1 MPRSGEPESYP
12 LILRRPEPLLALLLC
27 AAAAAA
33 QPAADESPGLLDA
46 FAFRHIGPIGNRVSA
61 VAGVPGERNVY
72 YAGAASGGLWRSTD
86 GGVGWAPIF
95 DRQEAASIGAIA
107 VAPSDPNVVWVGT
120 GESFIRSNISI
131 GDGVYRSTDRG
142 DSFEHLGLLNSGR
155 IGRILVHPDDPDTA
169 VVAALGHAYGPQDR
183 DEAARGVFRTT
194 DGGTTWEHV
203 LFVDA
208 DTGAIDVAFAPDN
221 PRFVYAAAWQI
232 EIRTSGR
239 TSGGPGSGLYRSSD
253 GGDTWVRL
261 EGAGLPDPP
270 LGKIGLAVSADDPD
284 RVYALIETSSNRDFA
299 PSDPFAG
306 VLWRSD
312 DRGDSWR
319 LISRDLNL
327 ITRPLYYTRMAA
339 APDRADEIT
348 FAATRQSVSLDGG
361 RTVEAEGFD
370 QPGWDHHDIWIDP
383 LDPDRRI
390 VGHDGGVSVTE
401 DRGRSWYRPQLPIAQ
416 MYHISTDDR
425 VPYFVYGNRQD
436 GPSMRGPSRV
446 RYGGRTQGIPVGEW
460 HSVGG
465 CEVGFSM
472 VHRADPDL
480 VWTGCYDG
488 QLELHDLRSG
498 QSRDVSVWPLAIESS
513 PASELEYRFQWTA
526 PFATSPHDPEAVYAG
541 SQYVHRSRDR
551 GQSWERISP
560 DLTTADPAL
569 MRRTGGLTL
578 DDAGPTIA
586 PVVFAIAESPLQP
599 GLIWAGTNDGQVQLT
614 RDGGETWTN
623 VTANLP
629 GLPPLGTVR
638 NIDPS
643 DFAAGVAY
651 VAIDRHQEGD
661 TTPYAFSTHDYGA
674 TWTDLAAGLPR
685 GPLANVHAI
694 REDPE
699 QPGLLFLGAENA
711 LHVSFD
717 DGANWRSLSR
727 RGDGAANLPPAPVHW
742 IEVQEHFDDLVVA
755 TYGRGIWIL
764 DDLTPLRDI
773 AGGLTGRGPT
783 LLPPRIT
790 YRFRTRGAPMAQPD
804 VPATGTNPPYGALLH
819 YWIPDSANEGV
830 SPAAGS
836 VPGNADVSSASGA
849 ERLAGDAGAQT
860 QGDTDAGGAERQ
872 TSDARAQIRIFNEEN
887 ELVRTLEGLLG
898 EPGLHRATWDLRH
911 DPTTEV
917 RLYSKPDERPDWRM
931 PERGWRP
938 LPDGGR
944 FSMLA
949 APGSYRIELLLE
961 ASETG
966 TGRDAAPDSEAPG
979 DPGRD
984 ADGAPAEP
992 VSAVRMELLLDPDS
1006 TASAADLAA
1015 QQALLVQIRDGIER
1029 AAAILNQAERLRR
1042 DLRRLEDRLSRRG
1055 GEVDV
1060 FDATNRADSLR
1071 QELRAIEGAFFDL
1084 RLTGTGQ
1091 DSLRWPRLLYAR
1103 LTYLARSVGQ
1113 ADARPTDQ
1121 QAAVWRLLRD
1131 ELAEQEERFGA
1142 TLAGPLADL
1151 NRTLADSGFPLVD
1164 TR

>member
-1 MPRSGEPESYP
+1 MRGPSGPLPPKAARKTGRPSGRRLRPGATPHRKVAGLRPTAGSKGLRPRRARGPAH
-12 LILRRPEPLLALLLC
+12 RQAAFLALLLC

-33 QPAADESPGLLDA
+33 QPAADDPAGLLDA

-61 VAGVPGERNVY
+61 VAGVPGDPRTY

-86 GGVGWAPIF
+86 GGVGWQPVF
-95 DRQEAASIGAIA
+95 DRQSAASIGSLA

-142 DSFEHLGLLNSGR
+142 DSFEHLGLDRSGR

-169 VVAALGHAYGPQDR
+169 LVAALGHAYGPQDR
-183 DEAARGVFRTT
+183 DEAARGVFRTS
-194 DGGTTWEHV
+194 DGGAAWEHV

-208 DTGAIDVAFAPDN
+208 DTGAIDLAFAPDN
-221 PRFVYAAAWQI
+221 PRIVYAAAWQI

-239 TSGGPGSGLYRSSD
+239 TSGGPGSGLYRSRN
-253 GGDTWVRL
+253 GGASWAPLDSP
-261 EGAGLPDPP
+261 GLPAPP

-319 LISRDLNL
+319 LMSRDLNL

-361 RTVEAEGFD
+361 RTVESEGFD

-416 MYHISTDDR
+416 MYHVSTDDR

-446 RYGGRTQGIPVGEW
+446 LYGGRTRGIPVGEW

-472 VHRADPDL
+472 VHRGDPDL
-480 VWTGCYDG
+480 IWTGCYDG

-513 PASELEYRFQWTA
+513 PASALEYRFQWTA

-578 DDAGPTIA
+578 DDAGPTVA

-685 GPLANVHAI
+685 GPLANVHTI

-699 QPGLLFLGAENA
+699 QPALLFLGTESA

-727 RGDGAANLPPAPVHW
+727 RSDGAANLPPAPVHW
-742 IEVQEHFDDLVVA
+742 IEVQERFDDLVVA
-755 TYGRGIWIL
+755 TYGRGIWVL
-764 DDLTPLRDI
+764 DDLTPLREI
-773 AGGLTGRGPT
+773 ARGLTARGPT
-783 LLPPRIT
+783 LLPPRVT

-819 YWIPDSANEGV
+819 YWIPEPGDGGV
-830 SPAAGS
+830 SPASGEERRSADAGS
-836 VPGNADVSSASGA
+836 
-849 ERLAGDAGAQT
+849 
-860 QGDTDAGGAERQ
+860 
-872 TSDARAQIRIFNEEN
+872 QIRIFDERD
-887 ELVRTLEGLLG
+887 ELVRTLDDLPAA
-898 EPGLHRATWDLRH
+898 PGLHRATWDLRH

-949 APGSYRIELLLE
+949 APGSYRIELILADDTNAESEE
-961 ASETG
+961 AQPPS
-966 TGRDAAPDSEAPG
+966 DA
-979 DPGRD
+979 
-984 ADGAPAEP
+984 
-992 VSAVRMELLLDPDS
+992 VSTVEMELLLDPDS
-1006 TASAADLAA
+1006 TASADDLEA
-1015 QQALLVQIRDGIER
+1015 QQTLLIEIRDGIER
-1029 AAAILNQAERLRR
+1029 AAYLINEAERLRR

-1055 GEVDV
+1055 GDLDV
-1060 FDATNRADSLR
+1060 FEATNQASSLR

-1121 QAAVWRLLRD
+1121 QAAVREMLSD
-1131 ELAEQEERFGA
+1131 ELAQQEERFGA

>member
-1 MPRSGEPESYP
+1 MRH
-12 LILRRPEPLLALLLC
+12 RAFLALLLC
-27 AAAAAA
+27 ALCAASSAA
-33 QPAADESPGLLDA
+33 QPAAEAPPELLDA

-61 VAGVPGERNVY
+61 VAGVPGDPRIY
-72 YAGAASGGLWRSTD
+72 YAGAASGGLWRSSD
-86 GGVGWAPIF
+86 SGVGWEPIF
-95 DRQEAASIGAIA
+95 DRQEAASIGSIT
-107 VAPSDPNVVWVGT
+107 VAPSDPNVIWVGT

-131 GDGVYRSTDRG
+131 GDGVYRSTDTG
-142 DSFEHLGLLNSGR
+142 DSFEPLGLDRTGR
-155 IGRILVHPDDPDTA
+155 IGRIIVHPEDSDTA
-169 VVAALGHAYGPQDR
+169 LVAALGHAYGPQGR
-183 DEAARGVFRTT
+183 EEAARGVFRTT
-194 DGGTTWEHV
+194 DGGATWEHI
-203 LFVDA
+203 LFVDPN
-208 DTGAIDVAFAPDN
+208 TGIIDLAYAPDN
-221 PRFVYAAAWQI
+221 PRQVYAAAWQI

-239 TSGGPGSGLYRSSD
+239 TSGGPGSGLYRSRD
-253 GGDTWVRL
+253 GGATWAPL
-261 EGAGLPDPP
+261 ESPGLPGPP

-339 APDRADEIT
+339 APDRADELT

-361 RTVEAEGFD
+361 RTVATEGSD

-383 LDPDRRI
+383 LDADRRI
-390 VGHDGGVSVTE
+390 VGHDGGVSITT

-416 MYHISTDDR
+416 MYHVSTDDR
-425 VPYFVYGNRQD
+425 RPYFVYGNRQD

-446 RYGGRTQGIPVGEW
+446 LYGGRTQGIPVGEW

-488 QLELHDLRSG
+488 QLELYDLRSG
-498 QSRDVSVWPLAIESS
+498 QARDVSVWPLAIEGS
-513 PASELEYRFQWTA
+513 PASNLEYRFQWTA
-526 PFATSPHDPEAVYAG
+526 PFAASPHDPEVVYAG

-551 GQSWERISP
+551 GQSWARISP

-586 PVVFAIAESPLQP
+586 PVVFAIAESPIEP

-614 RDGGETWTN
+614 RDGAGSWTN
-623 VTANLP
+623 VTASLP

-643 DFAAGVAY
+643 NFDAGAAY
-651 VAIDRHQEGD
+651 VAVDRHQEGD
-661 TTPYAFSTHDYGA
+661 TTPYVFRTKDYGA
-674 TWTDLAAGLPR
+674 TWTDLAADLPR

-711 LHVSFD
+711 LWVSFD
-717 DGANWRSLSR
+717 DGAGWQRLSR
-727 RGDGAANLPPAPVHW
+727 RSDGEANLPPAPVHW

-764 DDLTPLRDI
+764 DDLTPLRAI
-773 AGGLTGRGPT
+773 ARGLSSDGPE
-783 LLPPRIT
+783 LLPPRVT

-804 VPATGTNPPYGALLH
+804 VPATGTNPPSGALLH
-819 YWIPDSANEGV
+819 YWIPEAASAATAPGADPESQGLATIRVRNAGGNLIRTLDDL
-830 SPAAGS
+830 PAA
-836 VPGNADVSSASGA
+836 
-849 ERLAGDAGAQT
+849 
-860 QGDTDAGGAERQ
+860 
-872 TSDARAQIRIFNEEN
+872 
-887 ELVRTLEGLLG
+887 
-898 EPGLHRATWDLRH
+898 PGLHRTTWDLRH
-911 DPTTEV
+911 EPTTQV
-917 RLYSKPDERPDWRM
+917 RLLTKPDERPDWEM
-931 PERGWRP
+931 PEEGWRP

-949 APGSYRIELLLE
+949 APGTYRLELVVGGDE
-961 ASETG
+961 AGTDDETEG
-966 TGRDAAPDSEAPG
+966 VVEPDS
-979 DPGRD
+979 
-984 ADGAPAEP
+984 
-992 VSAVRMELLLDPDS
+992 AVEMDLLLDPAS
-1006 TASAADLAA
+1006 PASADDLAA
-1015 QQALLVQIRDGIER
+1015 QQALLAEIRDGIET
-1029 AAAILNQAERLRR
+1029 AAWVINGAERLRR
-1042 DLRRLEDRLSRRG
+1042 DLRQLEDRLRES
-1055 GEVDV
+1055 E
-1060 FDATNRADSLR
+1060 DADFTEATAQAASLR
-1071 QELRAIEGAFFDL
+1071 EAFRTIEEAFFDL

-1091 DSLRWPRLLYAR
+1091 DSLRWERRLYAR
-1103 LTYLARSVGQ
+1103 LIYIARSVGQ

-1121 QAAVWRLLRD
+1121 QLAVWRQLRAQ
-1131 ELAEQEERFGA
+1131 LAEQKDRFDA
-1142 TLAGPLADL
+1142 TLAGPLAAL
-1151 NRTLADSGFPLVD
+1151 NGTLAENGFQLVHPP
-1164 TR
+1164 

>member
-1 MPRSGEPESYP
+1 MEQAPCRVR
-12 LILRRPEPLLALLLC
+12 RRPRRLLPQACALLALLLI
-27 AAAAAA
+27 AASAAA
-33 QPAADESPGLLDA
+33 QPQPGAAADDPADLLDA
-46 FAFRHIGPIGNRVSA
+46 FTFRHIGPIGNRVSA
-61 VAGVPGERNVY
+61 VSGVPGDPRTW

-86 GGVGWAPIF
+86 GGTAWEPIF
-95 DRQEAASIGAIA
+95 DRQNAASIGAIA
-107 VAPSDPNVVWVGT
+107 VAPSDSNVVWVGT

-131 GDGVYRSTDRG
+131 GNGVYRSTDRG
-142 DSFEHLGLLNSGR
+142 DSFEHLGLDLTGR
-155 IGRILVHPDDPDTA
+155 IGRIIVHPDDPDTA
-169 VVAALGHAYGPQDR
+169 LIAALGHAYGPQDR

-194 DGGTTWEHV
+194 DGGATWEHV
-203 LFVDA
+203 LFTNA
-208 DTGAIDVAFAPDN
+208 DTGAIDLAFAPDN
-221 PRFVYAAAWQI
+221 PRTVYAAAWQI

-239 TSGGPGSGLYRSSD
+239 TSGGPGSGIYRSTD
-253 GGDTWVRL
+253 GGDTWARL
-261 EGAGLPDPP
+261 EGIGLPAPP

-299 PSDPFAG
+299 HSDPFAG

-319 LISRDLNL
+319 LVSRDLNL

-348 FAATRQSVSLDGG
+348 FVATRQSVSLDGG
-361 RTVEAEGFD
+361 RTVASEGFD

-383 LDPDRRI
+383 LDPDSRI
-390 VGHDGGVSVTE
+390 VGHDGGVSVTN

-416 MYHISTDDR
+416 MYHVSTDDR
-425 VPYFVYGNRQD
+425 VPYFVYSNRQD

-446 RYGGRTQGIPVGEW
+446 LYGGRTQGIPVGEW

-488 QLELHDLRSG
+488 QLELYDLGSG
-498 QSRDVSVWPLAIESS
+498 QARDVSVWPLAIEGS
-513 PASELEYRFQWTA
+513 PASDLEYRFQWTA
-526 PFATSPHDPEAVYAG
+526 PFATSPHDPEAVYTG

-586 PVVFAIAESPLQP
+586 PVVFAIAESPVEP

-614 RDGGETWTN
+614 RDDGATWAN
-623 VTANLP
+623 VTANIP
-629 GLPPLGTVR
+629 DLPPLGTVR

-643 DFAAGVAY
+643 DTGAGTAY

-661 TTPYAFSTHDYGA
+661 TTPYVFRTTDFGA
-674 TWTDLAAGLPR
+674 TWTDLAESLPR

-699 QPGLLFLGAENA
+699 QPGLLFLGTENA

-717 DGANWRSLSR
+717 NGTSWRSLSR
-727 RGDGAANLPPAPVHW
+727 RSNGEANLPPAPVHW

-764 DDLTPLRDI
+764 DDLTPLREI
-773 AGGLTGRGPT
+773 ARGLTGRGPT
-783 LLPPRIT
+783 LLPPRAT

-804 VPATGTNPPYGALLH
+804 VPATGTNPAYGALLH
-819 YWIPDSANEGV
+819 YWIPERRESAE
-830 SPAAGS
+830 
-836 VPGNADVSSASGA
+836 SGA
-849 ERLAGDAGAQT
+849 AATGDAGDAPAPADEAGAPD
-860 QGDTDAGGAERQ
+860 GVATDSA
-872 TSDARAQIRIFNEEN
+872 SIRIRDVRGQ
-887 ELVRTLEGLLG
+887 LVRTVDDLPAT
-898 EPGLHRATWDLRH
+898 PGLHRLAWDLRH
-911 DPTTEV
+911 DPTTEI
-917 RLYSKPDERPDWRM
+917 RLRSKPDERPDWVL

-944 FSMLA
+944 VSLLA
-949 APGSYRIELLLE
+949 DPGSYRIELVLPDGG
-961 ASETG
+961 A
-966 TGRDAAPDSEAPG
+966 DAVGG
-979 DPGRD
+979 DREGER
-984 ADGAPAEP
+984 AP
-992 VSAVRMELLLDPDS
+992 VSAVDLEILLDPDS
-1006 TASAADLAA
+1006 TASATDLAA
-1015 QQALLVQIRDGIER
+1015 QQDLLASIRDGIER
-1029 AAAILNQAERLRR
+1029 AAGLLNEAERLRR
-1042 DLRRLEDRLSRRG
+1042 DLRQLEERLMEGSS
-1055 GEVDV
+1055 DV
-1060 FDATNRADSLR
+1060 ETSEAVNRTSSLR
-1071 QELRAIEGAFFDL
+1071 QELRAVEGAFFDL

-1091 DSLRWPRLLYAR
+1091 DSLRWPRRLYAR

-1121 QAAVWRLLRD
+1121 QAAVWQMLRGQ
-1131 ELAEQEERFGA
+1131 LAEQEERFAA

-1151 NRTLADSGFPLVD
+1151 NRTLASGGFPLVD
-1164 TR
+1164 SP

>member
-1 MPRSGEPESYP
+1 MRHRAF
-12 LILRRPEPLLALLLC
+12 LVLLLC

-33 QPAADESPGLLDA
+33 QPAAETPPQLLDA
-46 FAFRHIGPIGNRVSA
+46 FTFRHIGPIGNRVSA
-61 VAGVPGERNVY
+61 VAGVPGDPRTY
-72 YAGAASGGLWRSTD
+72 YAGAASGGLWRSND
-86 GGVGWAPIF
+86 GGVGWEPIF
-95 DRQEAASIGAIA
+95 DRQEAASIGSIA
-107 VAPSDPNVVWVGT
+107 VAPSDPNVIWVGT

-131 GDGVYRSTDRG
+131 GNGVYRSTDAG
-142 DSFEHLGLLNSGR
+142 DSFEHLGLDRTGR
-155 IGRILVHPDDPDTA
+155 IGRIIVHPEDPDTA
-169 VVAALGHAYGPQDR
+169 LVAALGHAYGPQER
-183 DEAARGVFRTT
+183 DEAGRGVFRTT
-194 DGGTTWEHV
+194 DGGATWEHA

-208 DTGAIDVAFAPDN
+208 DTGIIDLAYTPDN
-221 PRFVYAAAWQI
+221 PRQVYAAAWQI

-239 TSGGPGSGLYRSSD
+239 TSGGPGSGLYRSRD
-253 GGDTWVRL
+253 GGATWAPL
-261 EGAGLPDPP
+261 ESPGLPEPP
-270 LGKIGLAVSADDPD
+270 LGKIGLAVSAHDPD

-348 FAATRQSVSLDGG
+348 FVATRQSVSLDGG
-361 RTVEAEGFD
+361 RTLATEGFD

-383 LDPDRRI
+383 VDPDRRI
-390 VGHDGGVSVTE
+390 VGHDGGVSITN
-401 DRGRSWYRPQLPIAQ
+401 DRGHSWYRPQLPIAQ
-416 MYHISTDDR
+416 MYHVSTDDR
-425 VPYFVYGNRQD
+425 VPYYVYGNRQD

-446 RYGGRTQGIPVGEW
+446 LYGGRTAGIPVGEW

-488 QLELHDLRSG
+488 QLELYDLRSG
-498 QSRDVSVWPLAIESS
+498 QARDVSVWPLAIEGS
-513 PASELEYRFQWTA
+513 PASDLEYRFQWTA

-541 SQYVHRSRDR
+541 SQFVHRSRDR

-569 MRRTGGLTL
+569 MRRTGGLTF

-586 PVVFAIAESPLQP
+586 PVVFAIAESPIEP

-614 RDGGETWTN
+614 RDGGTSWTN

-643 DFAAGVAY
+643 NVDAGTAY

-661 TTPYAFSTHDYGA
+661 TTPYVFRTNDYGA

-699 QPGLLFLGAENA
+699 EPGLLFLGTENA
-711 LHVSFD
+711 LWVSFD
-717 DGANWRSLSR
+717 DGTGWQRLSR
-727 RGDGAANLPPAPVHW
+727 RGDGEANLPPAPVHW
-742 IEVQEHFDDLVVA
+742 IGVQEHFDDLVVA

-764 DDLTPLRDI
+764 DDLTPLRAI
-773 AGGLTGRGPT
+773 TRGLSNDGPE
-783 LLPPRIT
+783 LLPPRVT

-819 YWIPDSANEGV
+819 YWIPAT
-830 SPAAGS
+830 
-836 VPGNADVSSASGA
+836 ASGETPSNVDA
-849 ERLAGDAGAQT
+849 ESQRRAT
-860 QGDTDAGGAERQ
+860 IRIR
-872 TSDARAQIRIFNEEN
+872 DARGNLIRA
-887 ELVRTLEGLLG
+887 LDDLPA
-898 EPGLHRATWDLRH
+898 EPGLHRTDWDLRH
-911 DPTTEV
+911 EPTTQV
-917 RLYSKPDERPDWRM
+917 RLMTKPDERPDWEM
-931 PERGWRP
+931 PEQGWRP

-949 APGSYRIELLLE
+949 APGSYRLELVLREDGSGADDE
-961 ASETG
+961 AE
-966 TGRDAAPDSEAPG
+966 DVV
-979 DPGRD
+979 
-984 ADGAPAEP
+984 EP
-992 VSAVRMELLLDPDS
+992 NSAVEMDLLLDPDS
-1006 TASAADLAA
+1006 PASTDDLAT
-1015 QQALLVQIRDGIER
+1015 QHALLAEIRDGIET
-1029 AAAILNQAERLRR
+1029 AARVINGAERLRR
-1042 DLRRLEDRLSRRG
+1042 DLRQLEDRLRESD
-1055 GEVDV
+1055 E
-1060 FDATNRADSLR
+1060 ADLAEAAAHVTPLIE
-1071 QELRAIEGAFFDL
+1071 ELRAIQEAFFDL

-1091 DSLRWPRLLYAR
+1091 DSLRWQRRLYAR
-1103 LTYLARSVGQ
+1103 LTYIARSVGQ

-1121 QAAVWRLLRD
+1121 QLALWQRLSAQ
-1131 ELAEQEERFGA
+1131 LAEQRDRFDA
-1142 TLAGPLADL
+1142 TLAGPLATL
-1151 NRTLADSGFPLVD
+1151 NRTLAESGFQLVAPP
-1164 TR
+1164 

>member
-1 MPRSGEPESYP
+1 MHHRAF
-12 LILRRPEPLLALLLC
+12 LALLLC

-33 QPAADESPGLLDA
+33 QPAAEAPPRLLDA

-61 VAGVPGERNVY
+61 VAGVPGDPRTW

-86 GGVGWAPIF
+86 GGVGWEPIF
-95 DRQEAASIGAIA
+95 DRQEAASIGSIA

-131 GDGVYRSTDRG
+131 GNGVYRSTDRG
-142 DSFEHLGLLNSGR
+142 DSFEHLGLEASGR
-155 IGRILVHPDDPDTA
+155 IGRILIHPEDPDTA
-169 VVAALGHAYGPQDR
+169 FVAALGHAYGPQEL
-183 DEAARGVFRTT
+183 DEAGRGVFRTT
-194 DGGTTWEHV
+194 DGGATWEHV

-208 DTGAIDVAFAPDN
+208 DTGVVDLAFAPDN

-239 TSGGPGSGLYRSSD
+239 TSGGPGSGLYRSRD
-253 GGDTWVRL
+253 GGDTWLRL
-261 EGAGLPDPP
+261 EGAGLPEPP
-270 LGKIGLAVSADDPD
+270 LGKIGLTVSADDPD

-319 LISRDLNL
+319 LVSRDLNL

-339 APDRADEIT
+339 APDRADEIS

-361 RTVEAEGFD
+361 RTVESEGYE

-383 LDPDRRI
+383 LDAERRI
-390 VGHDGGVSVTE
+390 VGHDGGVSITS

-416 MYHISTDDR
+416 MYHVSTDDR
-425 VPYFVYGNRQD
+425 VPYYVYSNRQD

-446 RYGGRTQGIPVGEW
+446 LYGGRTQGIPVGEW

-488 QLELHDLRSG
+488 QLELYDLRSG

-513 PASELEYRFQWTA
+513 PASDLEYRFQWTA
-526 PFATSPHDPEAVYAG
+526 PFATSAHDPEAVYAG

-586 PVVFAIAESPLQP
+586 PVVFAIAESPLEP
-599 GLIWAGTNDGQVQLT
+599 GLIWAGTNDSQVQLT

-643 DFAAGVAY
+643 DVDAGAAY
-651 VAIDRHQEGD
+651 VAIDRHQKGD
-661 TTPYAFSTHDYGA
+661 TTPYVFRTSDYGE

-699 QPGLLFLGAENA
+699 QAGLLFLGTENA

-727 RGDGAANLPPAPVHW
+727 RSDGAANLPPAPVHW
-742 IEVQEHFDDLVVA
+742 IEVQEHFDDLVIA
-755 TYGRGIWIL
+755 TYGRGIWVL
-764 DDLTPLRDI
+764 DDLTPLREI
-773 AGGLTGRGPT
+773 ARGLTSRGPT
-783 LLPPRIT
+783 LLAPRVT

-804 VPATGTNPPYGALLH
+804 VPATGTNPSYGALLH
-819 YWIPDSANEGV
+819 YWIP
-830 SPAAGS
+830 GS
-836 VPGNADVSSASGA
+836 T
-849 ERLAGDAGAQT
+849 AGDNAAT
-860 QGDTDAGGAERQ
+860 IRVRDAEGD
-872 TSDARAQIRIFNEEN
+872 
-887 ELVRTLEGLLG
+887 LVRTLTDLPAA
-898 EPGLHRATWDLRH
+898 PGLHRVTWDLRH
-911 DPTTEV
+911 DATTEV
-917 RLYSKPDERPDWRM
+917 KLRTRPDERPDWEM

-949 APGSYRIELLLE
+949 APGGYLLE
-961 ASETG
+961 LVLPTDDGESGEGEPASTVEM
-966 TGRDAAPDSEAPG
+966 D
-979 DPGRD
+979 
-984 ADGAPAEP
+984 
-992 VSAVRMELLLDPDS
+992 LLLDPDS
-1006 TASAADLAA
+1006 TASASDLGA
-1015 QQALLVQIRDGIER
+1015 QQALLVQIHGGIER
-1029 AAAILNQAERLRR
+1029 AAYLINEIERLRLA
-1042 DLRRLEDRLSRRG
+1042 LRQLEDRLSESG
-1055 GEVDV
+1055 GDVDV
-1060 FDATNRADSLR
+1060 FRATSLVDSLR
-1071 QELRAIEGAFFDL
+1071 EELRVIEGEFFDL
-1084 RLTGTGQ
+1084 RMTGTGQ
-1091 DSLRWPRLLYAR
+1091 DSLRWPRRLYAR

-1113 ADARPTDQ
+1113 IDARPTEQ
-1121 QAAVWRLLRD
+1121 QAAVWRMLAD
-1131 ELAEQEERFGA
+1131 ELAAQEDRFDA

-1151 NRTLADSGFPLVD
+1151 NRTLADSGFLLVD
-1164 TR
+1164 PP

>member
-1 MPRSGEPESYP
+1 MRHRAF
-12 LILRRPEPLLALLLC
+12 LVLLLC

-33 QPAADESPGLLDA
+33 QPAAETPPQLLDA
-46 FAFRHIGPIGNRVSA
+46 FTFRHIGPIGNRVSA
-61 VAGVPGERNVY
+61 VAGVPDDPRTY

-86 GGVGWAPIF
+86 GGVGWEPIF
-95 DRQEAASIGAIA
+95 DRQEAASIGSIA
-107 VAPSDPNVVWVGT
+107 VAPSDPNVIWVGT

-131 GDGVYRSTDRG
+131 GNGVYRSTDAG
-142 DSFEHLGLLNSGR
+142 DSFEHLGLDRAGR
-155 IGRILVHPDDPDTA
+155 IGRIIVHPEDPDTA
-169 VVAALGHAYGPQDR
+169 LVAALGHAYGPQER
-183 DEAARGVFRTT
+183 EEAARGIFRTT
-194 DGGTTWEHV
+194 DGGATWEHV
-203 LFVDA
+203 LFVDP
-208 DTGAIDVAFAPDN
+208 DTGIIDLAYAPDN
-221 PRFVYAAAWQI
+221 PRQVYAAAWQI

-239 TSGGPGSGLYRSSD
+239 TSGGPGSGLYRSRD
-253 GGDTWVRL
+253 GGATWTAL
-261 EGAGLPDPP
+261 ESPDLPEPP
-270 LGKIGLAVSADDPD
+270 LGKIGLTVSADDPD

-348 FAATRQSVSLDGG
+348 FVATRQSVSLHGG
-361 RTVEAEGFD
+361 RTVATEGFD

-383 LDPDRRI
+383 VDPDRRI
-390 VGHDGGVSVTE
+390 VGHDGGVSITN

-416 MYHISTDDR
+416 MYHVSTDDR
-425 VPYFVYGNRQD
+425 VPYHVYGNRQD

-446 RYGGRTQGIPVGEW
+446 LYGGRTAGIPVGEW

-488 QLELHDLRSG
+488 QLELYDLRSG
-498 QSRDVSVWPLAIESS
+498 QARDVSVWPLAIEGSA
-513 PASELEYRFQWTA
+513 ASDLEYRFQWTA

-586 PVVFAIAESPLQP
+586 PVVFAIAESPIEP

-614 RDGGETWTN
+614 RDDGETWTN
-623 VTANLP
+623 VTTNLP

-638 NIDPS
+638 NVDPS
-643 DFAAGVAY
+643 NVHASTAY
-651 VAIDRHQEGD
+651 VAVDRHQEGD
-661 TTPYAFSTHDYGA
+661 TTPYVLRTADYGE
-674 TWTDLAAGLPR
+674 TWTDLAGDLPR

-699 QPGLLFLGAENA
+699 QPGLLFLGTENA
-711 LHVSFD
+711 LWVSFD
-717 DGANWRSLSR
+717 DGAGWQRLSR
-727 RGDGAANLPPAPVHW
+727 RSDGEANLPPAPVHW

-764 DDLTPLRDI
+764 DDLTPLRAI
-773 AGGLTGRGPT
+773 ARGLSSGGPE
-783 LLPPRIT
+783 LLPPRVT

-819 YWIPDSANEGV
+819 YWIPEAA
-830 SPAAGS
+830 AAGE
-836 VPGNADVSSASGA
+836 VPDADPEIQRRATI
-849 ERLAGDAGAQT
+849 RI
-860 QGDTDAGGAERQ
+860 R
-872 TSDARAQIRIFNEEN
+872 DARGNLI
-887 ELVRTLEGLLG
+887 RTLDDLTAA
-898 EPGLHRATWDLRH
+898 PGLHRTAWDLRH
-911 DPTTEV
+911 EPTAQV
-917 RLYSKPDERPDWRM
+917 RLLTKPDERPDWEL

-949 APGSYRIELLLE
+949 APGSYRLELVL
-961 ASETG
+961 AGGGTG
-966 TGRDAAPDSEAPG
+966 TDDEVEGGVEPDSA
-979 DPGRD
+979 
-984 ADGAPAEP
+984 AE
-992 VSAVRMELLLDPDS
+992 MDLLLDPDS
-1006 TASAADLAA
+1006 PASSDDLAA
-1015 QQALLVQIRDGIER
+1015 QNILLAEIRDGIET
-1029 AAAILNQAERLRR
+1029 AARVINGAERLRR
-1042 DLRRLEDRLSRRG
+1042 DLRQLEDRLREG
-1055 GEVDV
+1055 DE
-1060 FDATNRADSLR
+1060 ADFAEAAAQAASLR
-1071 QELRAIEGAFFDL
+1071 EELRAIEEAFFDL

-1091 DSLRWPRLLYAR
+1091 DSLRWERRLYAR
-1103 LTYLARSVGQ
+1103 LTYIARSVGQ

-1121 QAAVWRLLRD
+1121 QISVWQWLSAQ
-1131 ELAEQEERFGA
+1131 LAEQRDRFDA
-1142 TLAGPLADL
+1142 TLAGPLATL
-1151 NRTLADSGFPLVD
+1151 NRTLAESGFQLVAPP
-1164 TR
+1164 

>member
-1 MPRSGEPESYP
+1 MRH
-12 LILRRPEPLLALLLC
+12 RAFLALLLC
-27 AAAAAA
+27 AAAATA
-33 QPAADESPGLLDA
+33 QPAADDPPELLDA

-61 VAGVPGERNVY
+61 VAGVPGDPRTY

-86 GGVGWAPIF
+86 GGTGWEPIF
-95 DRQEAASIGAIA
+95 DRQDAASIGSIA
-107 VAPSDPNVVWVGT
+107 VAPSDPNVIWVGT

-131 GDGVYRSTDRG
+131 GNGVYRSTDRG
-142 DSFEHLGLLNSGR
+142 DSFEHLGLDRTGR
-155 IGRILVHPDDPDTA
+155 IGRIVVHPDDPDTA
-169 VVAALGHAYGPQDR
+169 LIAALGHAYGPQEQG
-183 DEAARGVFRTT
+183 EAGRGVFRTT
-194 DGGTTWEHV
+194 DGGATWQHV
-203 LFVDA
+203 LFIDS
-208 DTGAIDVAFAPDN
+208 DTGAIDLAFAPSRSPRASNGPQCRRGARTQGTVGAGARLRACEASGGDN
-221 PRFVYAAAWQI
+221 PRTVYAAVWQI

-239 TSGGPGSGLYRSSD
+239 TSGGPGSGLYRSRD
-253 GGDTWVRL
+253 GGVSWDRL
-261 EGAGLPDPP
+261 EGPGLPAPP

-319 LISRDLNL
+319 LVSRDLNL

-348 FAATRQSVSLDGG
+348 FVATRQSVSLDGG
-361 RTVEAEGFD
+361 RTVESEGYE

-390 VGHDGGVSVTE
+390 VGHDGGVSMTN

-416 MYHISTDDR
+416 MYHVSTDDR
-425 VPYFVYGNRQD
+425 APYFVYSNRQD

-446 RYGGRTQGIPVGEW
+446 LYGGRTQGIPVGEW

-488 QLELHDLRSG
+488 QLELYDLRSG
-498 QSRDVSVWPLAIESS
+498 QSQDVSVWPLAIESS

-526 PFATSPHDPEAVYAG
+526 PFATSPHDPEAVYTG

-586 PVVFAIAESPLQP
+586 PVVFAIAESPLEP

-614 RDGGETWTN
+614 RDGGATWTN

-629 GLPPLGTVR
+629 DLPPLGTVR

-643 DFAAGVAY
+643 DFAAGTAY
-651 VAIDRHQEGD
+651 VAVDRHQEGD
-661 TTPYAFSTHDYGA
+661 TTPYVFRTTDHGE
-674 TWTDLAAGLPR
+674 TWADLAAGLPR
-685 GPLANVHAI
+685 GPLGNVHTV

-699 QPGLLFLGAENA
+699 QPGLLFLGTENA
-711 LHVSFD
+711 LRVSFD

-727 RGDGAANLPPAPVHW
+727 RSDGDANLPPAPVHW

-764 DDLTPLRDI
+764 DDLTPLREI
-773 AGGLTGRGPT
+773 ARGLTGRGPT
-783 LLPPRIT
+783 LLTPRVT

-819 YWIPDSANEGV
+819 YWIPQSIPNPTRDDTAAEEGNKNGATIRV
-830 SPAAGS
+830 RDAD
-836 VPGNADVSSASGA
+836 GN
-849 ERLAGDAGAQT
+849 
-860 QGDTDAGGAERQ
+860 
-872 TSDARAQIRIFNEEN
+872 
-887 ELVRTLEGLLG
+887 LVRTLDDLSAA
-898 EPGLHRATWDLRH
+898 PGLHRMTWDLRH
-911 DPTTEV
+911 DPSTQV
-917 RLYSKPDERPDWRM
+917 RLRSKPDERPDWVM
-931 PERGWRP
+931 PEEGWRP
-938 LPDGGR
+938 LPDGSR

-949 APGSYRIELLLE
+949 APGRYRIELVL
-961 ASETG
+961 ATG
-966 TGRDAAPDSEAPG
+966 G
-979 DPGRD
+979 DEED
-984 ADGAPAEP
+984 ENEP
-992 VSAVRMELLLDPDS
+992 ISTVDLGVLLDPDS
-1006 TASAADLAA
+1006 TASPDELAA
-1015 QQALLVQIRDGIER
+1015 QQALVVQIREGIER
-1029 AAAILNQAERLRR
+1029 SAAILNQAERLRR
-1042 DLRRLEDRLSRRG
+1042 DLRQLEERLMEG
-1055 GEVDV
+1055 GGDV
-1060 FDATNRADSLR
+1060 ETSEAINRTSSLR
-1071 QELRAIEGAFFDL
+1071 QELRAIEEAFFDL

-1091 DSLRWPRLLYAR
+1091 DSLRWPRRLYAR
-1103 LTYLARSVGQ
+1103 LSYLARSVAQ
-1113 ADARPTDQ
+1113 ADVRPTDQ
-1121 QAAVWRLLRD
+1121 QAEVWEMLRSQ
-1131 ELAEQEERFGA
+1131 LAEQEERFDA

-1151 NRTLADSGFPLVD
+1151 NRTLADSGFLLVAPP
-1164 TR
+1164 

>member
-1 MPRSGEPESYP
+1 MTPHHQTA
-12 LILRRPEPLLALLLC
+12 ILALLLC
-27 AAAAAA
+27 AASASAAA
-33 QPAADESPGLLDA
+33 QSAADDPAGLLDA
-46 FAFRHIGPIGNRVSA
+46 FALRHIGPIGNRVSA
-61 VAGVPGERNVY
+61 VSGVPGDPRTY

-86 GGVGWAPIF
+86 GGTGWAPVF
-95 DRQEAASIGAIA
+95 DRQDAASIGSIA
-107 VAPSDPNVVWVGT
+107 VAPSDPNVIWVGT

-131 GDGVYRSTDRG
+131 GNGVYRSTNRG
-142 DSFEHLGLLNSGR
+142 DSFEHLGLDLTGR
-155 IGRILVHPDDPDTA
+155 IGRIIVHPDDPDTA
-169 VVAALGHAYGPQDR
+169 LVAALGHAYGPQDEG
-183 DEAARGVFRTT
+183 EAARGVFRTT
-194 DGGTTWEHV
+194 DGGATWEHV
-203 LFVDA
+203 LFIDA
-208 DTGAIDVAFAPDN
+208 DTGAIDLAFAPDN
-221 PRFVYAAAWQI
+221 PRTVYAAVWQI

-239 TSGGPGSGLYRSSD
+239 TSGGPGSGLYRSRD
-253 GGDTWVRL
+253 GGTSWDLL
-261 EGAGLPDPP
+261 ESPGLPAPP

-319 LISRDLNL
+319 LVSRDLNL

-361 RTVEAEGFD
+361 RTVESEGYD

-383 LDPDRRI
+383 LDPARRI
-390 VGHDGGVSVTE
+390 VGHDGGVSLTN
-401 DRGRSWYRPQLPIAQ
+401 DRGKSWYRPQLPIAQ
-416 MYHISTDDR
+416 MYHVSTDDR

-446 RYGGRTQGIPVGEW
+446 LHGGRTQGIPVGEW

-472 VHRADPDL
+472 VDRGNPNL

-488 QLELHDLRSG
+488 QLELYDLRSG
-498 QSRDVSVWPLAIESS
+498 QARDASVWPLAIEGS

-526 PFATSPHDPEAVYAG
+526 PFATSPHDETAVYAG

-569 MRRTGGLTL
+569 MRRTGGLTF

-586 PVVFAIAESPLQP
+586 PVVFAIAESPLEP
-599 GLIWAGTNDGQVQLT
+599 DLIWAGTNDGQVQLT
-614 RDGGETWTN
+614 RDGGATWTN
-623 VTANLP
+623 VTAGLP

-643 DFAAGVAY
+643 DFDAGAAY

-661 TTPYAFSTHDYGA
+661 TTPYVFRTNDYGA

-685 GPLANVHAI
+685 GPLGNVHAV

-699 QPGLLFLGAENA
+699 QPGLLFLGTENA
-711 LHVSFD
+711 LRVSFD
-717 DGANWRSLSR
+717 DGANWRNLSR
-727 RGDGAANLPPAPVHW
+727 RSDGDANLPPAPVHW

-764 DDLTPLRDI
+764 DDLTPLREI
-773 AGGLTGRGPT
+773 ARGLTGRGPA
-783 LLPPRIT
+783 LLPPRVT

-819 YWIPDSANEGV
+819 YWIPESTGGVDTTAEGNGALQPDSGRRATI
-830 SPAAGS
+830 
-836 VPGNADVSSASGA
+836 
-849 ERLAGDAGAQT
+849 RIH
-860 QGDTDAGGAERQ
+860 DAGGNL
-872 TSDARAQIRIFNEEN
+872 I
-887 ELVRTLEGLLG
+887 RTLDDLPSAAGI
-898 EPGLHRATWDLRH
+898 HRVIWDLRH
-911 DPTTEV
+911 ESTTEV
-917 RLYSKPDERPDWRM
+917 RLRNKPDERPDWKM
-931 PERGWRP
+931 PEQGWRP

-949 APGSYRIELLLE
+949 APGRYRIELAFSDRNGNSDE
-961 ASETG
+961 DGETG
-966 TGRDAAPDSEAPG
+966 GNSDGDGKRENGDDGDGNSGGNDDGNGNSEN
-979 DPGRD
+979 
-984 ADGAPAEP
+984 DGETASTVE
-992 VSAVRMELLLDPDS
+992 MNLLIDPDS
-1006 TASAADLAA
+1006 TASAADLAM
-1015 QQALLVQIRDGIER
+1015 QHALLAEIRDGIER
-1029 AAAILNQAERLRR
+1029 AARLLNEAERLRR
-1042 DLRRLEDRLSRRG
+1042 DLRQLEDRLSDTRG
-1055 GEVDV
+1055 GG
-1060 FDATNRADSLR
+1060 NADGVEAANQARSVR
-1071 QELRAIEGAFFDL
+1071 EELRAIEGELFDL
-1084 RLTGTGQ
+1084 RLTGAGQ
-1091 DSLRWPRLLYAR
+1091 DSLRWPRRLFAR
-1103 LTYLARSVGQ
+1103 LTYLARSVAQ
-1113 ADARPTDQ
+1113 ADVRPTDQ
-1121 QAAVWRLLRD
+1121 QAEVWEMLRGQ
-1131 ELAEQEERFGA
+1131 LAEQEERFGA

-1151 NRTLADSGFPLVD
+1151 NRTLEDSGFVLVD
-1164 TR
+1164 PR

>member
-12 LILRRPEPLLALLLC
+12 LILRRPEPLLVLLLC

-61 VAGVPGERNVY
+61 VAGVPGESNVY

-169 VVAALGHAYGPQDR
+169 MVAALGHAYGPQEQ

-194 DGGTTWEHV
+194 DAGATWEHV

-208 DTGAIDVAFAPDN
+208 DTGVIDLAYAPDN

-239 TSGGPGSGLYRSSD
+239 TSGGPGSGLYRSRD

-284 RVYALIETSSNRDFA
+284 RVYTLIETSSNRDFA

-361 RTVEAEGFD
+361 RTVEAKGFD

-416 MYHISTDDR
+416 MYHVSTDDR

-446 RYGGRTQGIPVGEW
+446 LYGGRTRGIPVGEW

-742 IEVQEHFDDLVVA
+742 VEVQEHFDDLVVA

-804 VPATGTNPPYGALLH
+804 VPATGTNPPYGVLLH
-819 YWIPDSANEGV
+819 YWIPDPGDAGV
-830 SPAAGS
+830 SPASRGG
-836 VPGNADVSSASGA
+836 PGDAAVSSASGA
-849 ERLAGDAGAQT
+849 ERQTGDADAQT
-860 QGDTDAGGAERQ
+860 QGETDAGGAERQ
-872 TSDARAQIRIFNEEN
+872 TSDARAQLRIFNERN
-887 ELVRTLEGLLG
+887 ELVRTLEGLPA

-917 RLYSKPDERPDWRM
+917 RLYSKPDERPDWQM
-931 PERGWRP
+931 PERGWRA

-961 ASETG
+961 GNEAG
-966 TGRDAAPDSEAPG
+966 TGRDATPDSEAPG
-979 DPGRD
+979 E
-984 ADGAPAEP
+984 PA
-992 VSAVRMELLLDPDS
+992 STVRMELLLDPDS
-1006 TASAADLAA
+1006 TASAGDLEA
-1015 QQALLVQIRDGIER
+1015 QQTLLIEIRDGIER
-1029 AAAILNQAERLRR
+1029 AAYLVQEAERLRR

-1055 GEVDV
+1055 GDLDV
-1060 FDATNRADSLR
+1060 FEATNRADSLR
-1071 QELRAIEGAFFDL
+1071 QELRAIEGVFFDL

-1121 QAAVWRLLRD
+1121 QAAVWEMLNSQ
-1131 ELAEQEERFGA
+1131 LAEQEGRFGA

>member
-1 MPRSGEPESYP
+1 MRH
-12 LILRRPEPLLALLLC
+12 RAFLALLLC
-27 AAAAAA
+27 AASAAA
-33 QPAADESPGLLDA
+33 QPAAEAPPELLDA

-61 VAGVPGERNVY
+61 VAGVPGDPRTW

-86 GGVGWAPIF
+86 GGVGWEPIF
-95 DRQEAASIGAIA
+95 DRQEAASIGSIA

-142 DSFEHLGLLNSGR
+142 DSFEHLGLDRTGR
-155 IGRILVHPDDPDTA
+155 IGRIIVHPEDPETA
-169 VVAALGHAYGPQDR
+169 LVAALGHAYGPQER

-194 DGGTTWEHV
+194 DGGATWDHV

-208 DTGAIDVAFAPDN
+208 DTGVVDLAFAPDN

-239 TSGGPGSGLYRSSD
+239 TSGGPGSGLYRSRD

-261 EGAGLPDPP
+261 EGAGLPNPP
-270 LGKIGLAVSADDPD
+270 LGKIGLAVSADDPG
-284 RVYALIETSSNRDFA
+284 RIYALIETSSNRDFA

-339 APDRADEIT
+339 APDRADEVT

-361 RTVEAEGFD
+361 HTVESEGYE

-390 VGHDGGVSVTE
+390 VGHDGGVSITS

-416 MYHISTDDR
+416 MYHVSTDDR
-425 VPYFVYGNRQD
+425 VPYFVYSNRQD

-446 RYGGRTQGIPVGEW
+446 LYGGRTQGIPVGEW

-472 VHRADPDL
+472 VHRADRNL

-488 QLELHDLRSG
+488 QLELYDLRSG

-513 PASELEYRFQWTA
+513 PASDLEYRFQWTA

-586 PVVFAIAESPLQP
+586 PVVFAIAESPLEP

-614 RDGGETWTN
+614 RDDGASWTN
-623 VTANLP
+623 VTSNLP
-629 GLPPLGTVR
+629 GLPPRGTVR

-643 DFAAGVAY
+643 DVDAGAAY
-651 VAIDRHQEGD
+651 VAVDRHQEGD
-661 TTPYAFSTHDYGA
+661 TTPYLFRTNDYGE
-674 TWTDLAAGLPR
+674 TWTDLGAGLPR
-685 GPLANVHAI
+685 GPLANVHTV

-699 QPGLLFLGAENA
+699 QPGLLFLGTESS

-727 RGDGAANLPPAPVHW
+727 RSDGAANLPPAPVHW

-755 TYGRGIWIL
+755 TYGRGIWVL
-764 DDLTPLRDI
+764 DDLTPLREI
-773 AGGLTGRGPT
+773 ARGLTSRAPT
-783 LLPPRIT
+783 LLAPRVT
-790 YRFRTRGAPMAQPD
+790 YRFRSRGAPMAQPD

-819 YWIPDSANEGV
+819 YWIP
-830 SPAAGS
+830 
-836 VPGNADVSSASGA
+836 AST
-849 ERLAGDAGAQT
+849 AGDDVAAT
-860 QGDTDAGGAERQ
+860 
-872 TSDARAQIRIFNEEN
+872 IRIRDAEGD
-887 ELVRTLEGLLG
+887 LVRTLDDLPSA
-898 EPGLHRATWDLRH
+898 PGLHRVTWDLRH
-911 DPTTEV
+911 DATTEV
-917 RLYSKPDERPDWRM
+917 RLRSKPDERPDWEM
-931 PERGWRP
+931 PERGWRA

-949 APGSYRIELLLE
+949 APGGYLLE
-961 ASETG
+961 LVLPTG
-966 TGRDAAPDSEAPG
+966 SDEADEG
-979 DPGRD
+979 DP
-984 ADGAPAEP
+984 
-992 VSAVRMELLLDPDS
+992 VSTVDMDLLLDPDS
-1006 TASAADLAA
+1006 AASASDLAA
-1015 QQALLVQIRDGIER
+1015 QQALLGEIRDGIER
-1029 AAAILNQAERLRR
+1029 AALLINEAERLRR
-1042 DLRRLEDRLSRRG
+1042 DLRQLEGRLSESG
-1055 GEVDV
+1055 SDIDV
-1060 FDATNRADSLR
+1060 FEATNQAGSLR
-1071 QELRAIEGAFFDL
+1071 EELRAIEGEFFDL
-1084 RLTGTGQ
+1084 RMTGTGQ
-1091 DSLRWPRLLYAR
+1091 DSLRWPRRLYAR

-1113 ADARPTDQ
+1113 ADVRPTDQ
-1121 QAAVWRLLRD
+1121 QTAVWRMLSA
-1131 ELAEQEERFGA
+1131 ELAAQEDRFDA

-1151 NRTLADSGFPLVD
+1151 NRTLADSGFLLVD
-1164 TR
+1164 PP

>member
-1 MPRSGEPESYP
+1 ME
-12 LILRRPEPLLALLLC
+12 
-27 AAAAAA
+27 A
-33 QPAADESPGLLDA
+33 QPQLLDA

-61 VAGVPGERNVY
+61 VAGVPGDQGVY
-72 YAGAASGGLWRSTD
+72 YAGAASGGLWRTLN
-86 GGVGWAPIF
+86 GGTSWEPVF
-95 DRQEAASIGAIA
+95 DRQEAASIGSIT
-107 VAPSDPNVVWVGT
+107 VAPSDPNVIWVGT

-131 GDGVYRSTDRG
+131 GNGVYRSTDRG
-142 DSFEHLGLLNSGR
+142 DSFEHLGLDRSGR
-155 IGRILVHPDDPDTA
+155 IGRIIVHPDDPGTA
-169 VVAALGHAYGPQDR
+169 LVAALGHAYGPQQR
-183 DEAARGVFRTT
+183 EEAGRGVFRTT
-194 DGGTTWEHV
+194 DGGATWEHV
-203 LFVDA
+203 LFVDP
-208 DTGAIDVAFAPDN
+208 DTGIIDLAYAPDN
-221 PRFVYAAAWQI
+221 PRQAYAAAWQI

-239 TSGGPGSGLYRSSD
+239 TSGGPGSGLYRSRD
-253 GGDTWVRL
+253 GGATWAPL
-261 EGAGLPDPP
+261 ESPGLPEPP

-284 RVYALIETSSNRDFA
+284 RVYALIETSSNRAFA

-348 FAATRQSVSLDGG
+348 FVATRQSVSLDGG

-390 VGHDGGVSVTE
+390 VGHDGGVSITN

-416 MYHISTDDR
+416 MYHVSTDDR
-425 VPYFVYGNRQD
+425 VPYYVYGNRQD

-446 RYGGRTQGIPVGEW
+446 LYGGRTQGIPVGEW

-465 CEVGFSM
+465 CEVGFSI
-472 VHRADPDL
+472 VHRADPNL

-488 QLELHDLRSG
+488 QLELYDLRSG
-498 QSRDVSVWPLAIESS
+498 QARDVSVSPLAIEGS
-513 PASELEYRFQWTA
+513 PASALEYRFQWTA

-541 SQYVHRSRDR
+541 SQYVHRSLDR

-560 DLTTADPAL
+560 DLTTADPTL

-586 PVVFAIAESPLQP
+586 PVVFAIAESPIEP

-614 RDGGETWTN
+614 RDGGTSWTN
-623 VTANLP
+623 VTASLA

-643 DFAAGVAY
+643 DFAAGTAY

-661 TTPYAFSTHDYGA
+661 TTPYVFRTNDYGG

-685 GPLANVHAI
+685 GPLANVHTI

-699 QPGLLFLGAENA
+699 QPGLLFLGTENA
-711 LHVSFD
+711 LRVSFD
-717 DGANWRSLSR
+717 DGAGWQRLSR
-727 RGDGAANLPPAPVHW
+727 SSDGEANLPPAPVHW

-764 DDLTPLRDI
+764 DDLTPLRAI
-773 AGGLTGRGPT
+773 ARGLPSDSPE
-783 LLPPRIT
+783 LLPPRVT

-804 VPATGTNPPYGALLH
+804 VPATGTNPPNGALLH
-819 YWIPDSANEGV
+819 YWIPEAV
-830 SPAAGS
+830 SVG
-836 VPGNADVSSASGA
+836 SASDA
-849 ERLAGDAGAQT
+849 DPETERRAT
-860 QGDTDAGGAERQ
+860 IRIRDAGG
-872 TSDARAQIRIFNEEN
+872 N
-887 ELVRTLEGLLG
+887 LVRTLDDLPAA
-898 EPGLHRATWDLRH
+898 PGLHRTTWDLRH
-911 DPTTEV
+911 EPSAQVQLLT
-917 RLYSKPDERPDWRM
+917 KPDERPDWEM
-931 PERGWRP
+931 PEQGWRP

-949 APGSYRIELLLE
+949 APGSYQLELVLSGDE
-961 ASETG
+961 ARAEG
-966 TGRDAAPDSEAPG
+966 VAEPDS
-979 DPGRD
+979 
-984 ADGAPAEP
+984 
-992 VSAVRMELLLDPDS
+992 AVEMDLLLDPDS
-1006 TASAADLAA
+1006 PASGDDLAA
-1015 QQALLVQIRDGIER
+1015 QQALLAEIRDGVET
-1029 AAAILNQAERLRR
+1029 AARVINGAERLRR
-1042 DLRRLEDRLSRRG
+1042 DLRQLEDRLRESDEAG
-1055 GEVDV
+1055 LAEAAAQG
-1060 FDATNRADSLR
+1060 ASLR
-1071 QELRAIEGAFFDL
+1071 EELRSIEGAFFDL

-1091 DSLRWPRLLYAR
+1091 DSLRWERRLYAR
-1103 LTYLARSVGQ
+1103 LTYIARSIGQ

-1121 QAAVWRLLRD
+1121 QLAVWQRLD
-1131 ELAEQEERFGA
+1131 AQLAEQKDRFDA
-1142 TLAGPLADL
+1142 TLAGPLAAL
-1151 NRTLADSGFPLVD
+1151 NRTLAESRFQLVAPP
-1164 TR
+1164 

>member
-1 MPRSGEPESYP
+1 MPRSGEPESYA
-12 LILRRPEPLLALLLC
+12 LILPRPEPLVALLLC

-61 VAGVPGERNVY
+61 VAGVPGESNVY
-72 YAGAASGGLWRSTD
+72 YAGAASGGLWRSED
-86 GGVGWAPIF
+86 GGVGWDPIF
-95 DRQEAASIGAIA
+95 DRQEAASIGSLA

-131 GDGVYRSTDRG
+131 GNGVYRSTDRG
-142 DSFEHLGLLNSGR
+142 DSFEHLGLEASGR
-155 IGRILVHPDDPDTA
+155 IGRILVHPDDADTA
-169 VVAALGHAYGPQDR
+169 LVAALGHAYGPQ
-183 DEAARGVFRTT
+183 EQAETARGVFRTI
-194 DGGTTWEHV
+194 DGGATWEHV

-208 DTGAIDVAFAPDN
+208 DTGVVDLAFAPGN

-239 TSGGPGSGLYRSSD
+239 TSGGPGSGIYRSRD
-253 GGDTWVRL
+253 GGDTWTRL
-261 EGAGLPDPP
+261 EGAGLPEPP

-312 DRGDSWR
+312 DRGESWR

-339 APDRADEIT
+339 APDRADEVT
-348 FAATRQSVSLDGG
+348 FVATRQSVSLDGG
-361 RTVEAEGFD
+361 RTVESEGFE

-390 VGHDGGVSVTE
+390 VGHDGGVSVSN

-416 MYHISTDDR
+416 MYHVSTDNR

-446 RYGGRTQGIPVGEW
+446 LYGGRTQGIPVGEW

-488 QLELHDLRSG
+488 QLELYDLRSG

-586 PVVFAIAESPLQP
+586 PVVFAIAESPLEP
-599 GLIWAGTNDGQVQLT
+599 GLIWAGTNDGQIQLT
-614 RDGGETWTN
+614 RNGGETWTN

-629 GLPPLGTVR
+629 RLPPLGTVR

-643 DFAAGVAY
+643 DFAAGAAY
-651 VAIDRHQEGD
+651 VAVDRHQEGD
-661 TTPYAFSTHDYGA
+661 TTPYVFRTSDYGE

-685 GPLANVHAI
+685 GPLANVHAV
-694 REDPE
+694 RQDPE
-699 QPGLLFLGAENA
+699 QAGLLFLGTENA

-727 RGDGAANLPPAPVHW
+727 RSDGAANLAPAPVHW

-764 DDLTPLRDI
+764 DDLTPLREI
-773 AGGLTGRGPT
+773 ARGLTTRGPT
-783 LLPPRIT
+783 LLAPRIT

-819 YWIPDSANEGV
+819 YWIPEPSEGNET
-830 SPAAGS
+830 SP
-836 VPGNADVSSASGA
+836 
-849 ERLAGDAGAQT
+849 E
-860 QGDTDAGGAERQ
+860 GDTRSAAVR
-872 TSDARAQIRIFNEEN
+872 IRDGEGD
-887 ELVRTLEGLLG
+887 LVRTLDDLPAA
-898 EPGLHRATWDLRH
+898 PGLHRVTWDLRH
-911 DPTTEV
+911 DATTQA
-917 RLYSKPDERPDWRM
+917 RLRTRPDERPDWEM
-931 PERGWRP
+931 PEAGWRP

-949 APGSYRIELLLE
+949 APGGYRIELVRAGDGDSDAE
-961 ASETG
+961 DESEPISTV
-966 TGRDAAPDSEAPG
+966 D
-979 DPGRD
+979 
-984 ADGAPAEP
+984 
-992 VSAVRMELLLDPDS
+992 MEILLDPDS
-1006 TASAADLAA
+1006 TASSGDLTA
-1015 QQALLVQIRDGIER
+1015 QQTLLVEIRDGIER
-1029 AAAILNQAERLRR
+1029 AAYLINEAERLRH
-1042 DLRRLEDRLSRRG
+1042 DLRQLEDRLSERG
-1055 GEVDV
+1055 GDVDV
-1060 FDATNRADSLR
+1060 FEATNQAGSLR
-1071 QELRAIEGAFFDL
+1071 QELRAIEGEFFDL
-1084 RLTGTGQ
+1084 RMTGTGQ
-1091 DSLRWPRLLYAR
+1091 DALRWPRKLYAR

-1121 QAAVWRLLRD
+1121 QAAVWEMLSSQ
-1131 ELAEQEERFGA
+1131 LAEQENRFGA

>member
-1 MPRSGEPESYP
+1 MPPSGEPEFYA
-12 LILRRPEPLLALLLC
+12 LILRRLRTLLALLFL
-27 AAAAAA
+27 AASAAA
-33 QPAADESPGLLDA
+33 QPRPVPAADGPAELLDA

-61 VAGVPGERNVY
+61 VSGVPGDPRTW

-86 GGVGWAPIF
+86 GGTGWEPVF
-95 DRQEAASIGAIA
+95 DRQDAASIGAIA

-142 DSFEHLGLLNSGR
+142 DSFEHLGLELTGR
-155 IGRILVHPDDPDTA
+155 IGRIIVHPGDPDTA
-169 VVAALGHAYGPQDR
+169 LVAALGHAYGPQDEG
-183 DEAARGVFRTT
+183 EAARGVFRTT
-194 DGGTTWEHV
+194 DGGATWEHV

-208 DTGAIDVAFAPDN
+208 DTGAIDLAFAPDN
-221 PRFVYAAAWQI
+221 SRTVYAATWQI

-239 TSGGPGSGLYRSSD
+239 TSGGPGSGIYRSTD
-253 GGDTWVRL
+253 GGDTWARL
-261 EGAGLPDPP
+261 EGPGLPEPP

-299 PSDPFAG
+299 HSDPFAG

-319 LISRDLNL
+319 LVSRDLNL
-327 ITRPLYYTRMAA
+327 ITRPLYYTRLAA

-348 FAATRQSVSLDGG
+348 FVATRQSVSLDGG
-361 RTVEAEGFD
+361 RTVAAEGFD

-390 VGHDGGVSVTE
+390 VGHDGGVSVTN
-401 DRGRSWYRPQLPIAQ
+401 DRGLSWYRPQLPIAQ
-416 MYHISTDDR
+416 MYHVSTDDR
-425 VPYFVYGNRQD
+425 VPYFVYSNRQD

-446 RYGGRTQGIPVGEW
+446 LYGGRTQGIPVGEW

-488 QLELHDLRSG
+488 QLELYDLGSG
-498 QSRDVSVWPLAIESS
+498 QARDVSVWPLAIEGS

-526 PFATSPHDPEAVYAG
+526 PFATSPHDPEAVYTG

-569 MRRTGGLTL
+569 MRRTGGLTF

-586 PVVFAIAESPLQP
+586 PVVFAIAESPVEP

-614 RDGGETWTN
+614 RDGGATWTN

-629 GLPPLGTVR
+629 DLPPLGTVR

-643 DFAAGVAY
+643 DRGAGTAY

-661 TTPYAFSTHDYGA
+661 TTPYVFRTTDYGE

-699 QPGLLFLGAENA
+699 QPGLLFLGTENA
-711 LHVSFD
+711 LHASFD
-717 DGANWRSLSR
+717 DGANWRNLSR
-727 RGDGAANLPPAPVHW
+727 RSKGEANLPPAPVHW

-764 DDLTPLRDI
+764 DDLTPLREI
-773 AGGLTGRGPT
+773 ARGLTGRGPT
-783 LLPPRIT
+783 LLPPRAT

-819 YWIPDSANEGV
+819 YWIPDQR
-830 SPAAGS
+830 
-836 VPGNADVSSASGA
+836 
-849 ERLAGDAGAQT
+849 ERA
-860 QGDTDAGGAERQ
+860 AGGAVATGDTRGADDAPARSDEAGAPDGVAADRA
-872 TSDARAQIRIFNEEN
+872 SIRIRDARGQ
-887 ELVRTLEGLLG
+887 LVRTVDDLPAT
-898 EPGLHRATWDLRH
+898 PGLHRLAWDLRH

-917 RLYSKPDERPDWRM
+917 RLRSKPDERPDWVL

-944 FSMLA
+944 VSLLA
-949 APGSYRIELLLE
+949 DPGSYRIELVLPDDG
-961 ASETG
+961 A
-966 TGRDAAPDSEAPG
+966 DAA
-979 DPGRD
+979 RD
-984 ADGAPAEP
+984 DREGERPP
-992 VSAVRMELLLDPDS
+992 VSAVDLEILLDPDS
-1006 TASAADLAA
+1006 TASATDLAA
-1015 QQALLVQIRDGIER
+1015 QQDLLASIRDGIER
-1029 AAAILNQAERLRR
+1029 AAGLLNEAERLRR
-1042 DLRRLEDRLSRRG
+1042 DLRQLEERLMEG
-1055 GEVDV
+1055 GGDLETSE
-1060 FDATNRADSLR
+1060 AINRTSSLR
-1071 QELRAIEGAFFDL
+1071 QELRAIEEAFFDL

-1091 DSLRWPRLLYAR
+1091 DSLRWPRRLYAR

-1113 ADARPTDQ
+1113 ADARPTEQ
-1121 QAAVWRLLRD
+1121 QAAVWQMLRGQ
-1131 ELAEQEERFGA
+1131 LAEQEERFAA

-1151 NRTLADSGFPLVD
+1151 NRTLASGGFPLVD
-1164 TR
+1164 SP

>member
-1 MPRSGEPESYP
+1 MRH
-12 LILRRPEPLLALLLC
+12 RAFLALLLC

-33 QPAADESPGLLDA
+33 QPAAEAPPELLDA

-61 VAGVPGERNVY
+61 VAGVPGDPRTW

-86 GGVGWAPIF
+86 GGVGWEPIF
-95 DRQEAASIGAIA
+95 DRQEAASIGSIA

-142 DSFEHLGLLNSGR
+142 DSFEHLGLEASGR
-155 IGRILVHPDDPDTA
+155 IGRILVHPADADTA
-169 VVAALGHAYGPQDR
+169 FVAALGHAYGPQER

-194 DGGTTWEHV
+194 DGGATWEHV

-208 DTGAIDVAFAPDN
+208 DTGVVDLAFAPDN
-221 PRFVYAAAWQI
+221 PRFIYAAAWQI

-239 TSGGPGSGLYRSSD
+239 TSGGPSSGLYRSKD

-261 EGAGLPDPP
+261 EGAGLPEPP

-339 APDRADEIT
+339 APDRADEIS

-361 RTVEAEGFD
+361 RTVESEGYE

-383 LDPDRRI
+383 LDADRRI
-390 VGHDGGVSVTE
+390 VGHDGGVSITT
-401 DRGRSWYRPQLPIAQ
+401 DRERSWYRPQLPIAQ
-416 MYHISTDDR
+416 MYHVSTDNR
-425 VPYFVYGNRQD
+425 VPYHVYSNRQD

-446 RYGGRTQGIPVGEW
+446 LYGGRTQGIPVGEW

-472 VHRADPDL
+472 VHRADPSL

-488 QLELHDLRSG
+488 QLELYDLRSG

-513 PASELEYRFQWTA
+513 PASALEYRFQWTA

-569 MRRTGGLTL
+569 MRRSGGLTL

-586 PVVFAIAESPLQP
+586 PVVFAIAESPLAP

-614 RDGGETWTN
+614 RNGGETWTN

-643 DFAAGVAY
+643 DADAGAAY

-661 TTPYAFSTHDYGA
+661 TTPYVFRTNDYGE

-685 GPLANVHAI
+685 GPLANVHAV

-699 QPGLLFLGAENA
+699 QAGLLFLGTENA

-717 DGANWRSLSR
+717 DGTNWRSLSR
-727 RGDGAANLPPAPVHW
+727 RSDGEPNLPPAPVHW

-755 TYGRGIWIL
+755 TYGRGVWIL
-764 DDLTPLRDI
+764 DDLTPLREI
-773 AGGLTGRGPT
+773 ARGLTSRGPT
-783 LLPPRIT
+783 LLAPRVT

-819 YWIPDSANEGV
+819 YWIPASV
-830 SPAAGS
+830 AAET
-836 VPGNADVSSASGA
+836 VPG
-849 ERLAGDAGAQT
+849 AGPENQRRAT
-860 QGDTDAGGAERQ
+860 IHIRNGGV
-872 TSDARAQIRIFNEEN
+872 
-887 ELVRTLEGLLG
+887 LVRTLDDLPAA
-898 EPGLHRATWDLRH
+898 PGLHRVTWDLRH
-911 DPTTEV
+911 DPTSEI
-917 RLYSKPDERPDWRM
+917 RLRSKPDERPDWEM

-949 APGSYRIELLLE
+949 APGSYRVELVLAGDVE
-961 ASETG
+961 ADEG
-966 TGRDAAPDSEAPG
+966 E
-979 DPGRD
+979 
-984 ADGAPAEP
+984 PAST
-992 VSAVRMELLLDPDS
+992 VTLDLLLDPDS
-1006 TASAADLAA
+1006 TASARDLAA
-1015 QQALLVQIRDGIER
+1015 QQALLVQILNGIER
-1029 AAAILNQAERLRR
+1029 AAYVINEAERLRR
-1042 DLRRLEDRLSRRG
+1042 DLRRLEDRLSASG
-1055 GEVDV
+1055 GALDV
-1060 FDATNRADSLR
+1060 FEATNHADALR
-1071 QELRAIEGAFFDL
+1071 EELRAIEGEFFDL
-1084 RLTGTGQ
+1084 RMTGTGQ
-1091 DSLRWPRLLYAR
+1091 DALRWPRRLYAR

-1121 QAAVWRLLRD
+1121 QASVWQMLSD
-1131 ELAEQEERFGA
+1131 ELAEQEDRFNA

-1151 NRTLADSGFPLVD
+1151 NRTLADSGFLLVAPP
-1164 TR
+1164 